1 MWVTKLLIFPV
12 KKRIFC
18 PKTTKFSPK
27 LAFLSIAGS
36 FGALLVG
43 WLVVVARAVSRQT
56 PIYVINIIRN
66 LDEIG
71 HNKFLTKKLPRDSN

>member
-1 MWVTKLLIFPV
+1 MWVTKLLISPV
-12 KKRIFC
+12 IKKDFC

-43 WLVVVARAVSRQT
+43 GCGARAVSRRT
-56 PIYVINIIRN
+56 PIYFINLGSFGDVCSSRIV
-66 LDEIG
+66 D
-71 HNKFLTKKLPRDSN
+71 F

>member
-1 MWVTKLLIFPV
+1 MIIYDILLSS
-12 KKRIFC
+12 

-43 WLVVVARAVSRQT
+43 WLVVVARAVSRKT
-56 PIYVINIIRN
+56 PIFFILLIVLNVILIV
-66 LDEIG
+66 DMY
-71 HNKFLTKKLPRDSN
+71 S